1 MRKVGDGSNT
11 FFWTDPWL
19 GGIPLCER
27 FSRRFDLTKSKSSM
41 VANMYALGCEAGGE
55 AWLWRRQLWVWEEE
69 LLRE

>member
-1 MRKVGDGSNT
+1 
-11 FFWTDPWL
+11 
-19 GGIPLCER
+19 
-27 FSRRFDLTKSKSSM
+27 M